1 MCHKPGRPLGPK
13 HQIGYSRD
21 RTKRAR
27 NPAVHFHMQRAV
39 CTKKCRMFLWVPH
52 KQHVLP
58 KISPH
63 RTYNPARSAQQNAK
77 RTIISHVLF
86 PDPSLRPGSDVPSYH
101 IIYPFADSLL
111 LPAFFSRKATHSLP
125 SRFRG
130 IFFWRCV
137 TTSESETAQKLIL
150 VSAGRPGRGEAGQC
164 QWFELPRIADR

>member
-1 MCHKPGRPLGPK
+1 MFVGTLQR
-13 HQIGYSRD
+13 RD
-21 RTKRAR
+21 NYVLKDAACFFGFLIDDTCCQRSVPIAH
-27 NPAVHFHMQRAV
+27 NPAG
-39 CTKKCRMFLWVPH
+39 
-52 KQHVLP
+52 
-58 KISPH
+58 
-63 RTYNPARSAQQNAK
+63 SAQQNAK
-77 RTIISHVLF
+77 RAIISHVLF